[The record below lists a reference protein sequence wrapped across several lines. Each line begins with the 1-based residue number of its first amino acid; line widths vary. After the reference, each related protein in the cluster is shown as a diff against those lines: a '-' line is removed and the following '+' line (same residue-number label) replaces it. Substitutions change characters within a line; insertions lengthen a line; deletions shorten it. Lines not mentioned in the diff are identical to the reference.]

1 MSLITVGIGLMLRD
15 VVFMVAGPQIRQYAI
30 DQTRVY
36 DLGLVRIAPGQAV
49 AICVAAVVV
58 PAVAYLLART
68 PIGKSMRA
76 VSDNRDLAAIS
87 GIDVDRI
94 GTYVWIL
101 AGALAGLGGVMFAM
115 IQGTFD
121 PNLGYQILFLIL
133 TSVVLGGI
141 GNAYGALV
149 AGVVLGMVMELSTWS
164 GLAGGLDARMKPVL
178 AFAALIALA
187 AVAAAGTVRQGAG
200 ALTVDFLNPAFWTF
214 VAVIAGIY
222 AIMAL
227 GLYVQFS
234 LAGLPNFGH
243 VAFMATAAYVMAIL
257 VVRYHVSLPLASL
270 GAIAAAVAVGLLLA
284 RSRAAAARRLSG
296 NRDHRRRR
304 DRALSRDESARAH
317 RRARSARWGSP
328 VQATSRC
335 TTRTGWRCSIASPRP

>member
-1 MSLITVGIGLMLRD
+1 MIEQLLQLAINGLIVGTILALTGVGASLVFGIQRVANFAHGEYLTFGAYIGLIVNVYYKADLVTATIAAMAATALLALAIHFTVLKPLRSRGLVAMSLITVGLGLMLRD

-30 DQTRVY
+30 DQTSVY

-49 AICVAAVVV
+49 AVGVAAVVV
-58 PAVAYLLART
+58 PAVAFLLART

-76 VSDNRDLAAIS
+76 VADNRDLAAIS

-121 PNLGYQILFLIL
+121 PNLGYQILFLIF

-178 AFAALIALA
+178 AFAALIALLLW
-187 AVAAAGTVRQGAG
+187 RPQG
-200 ALTVDFLNPAFWTF
+200 L
-214 VAVIAGIY
+214 
-222 AIMAL
+222 
-227 GLYVQFS
+227 
-234 LAGLPNFGH
+234 FGK
-243 VAFMATAAYVMAIL
+243 
-257 VVRYHVSLPLASL
+257 
-270 GAIAAAVAVGLLLA
+270 A
-284 RSRAAAARRLSG
+284 RVL
-296 NRDHRRRR
+296 
-304 DRALSRDESARAH
+304 
-317 RRARSARWGSP
+317 
-328 VQATSRC
+328 
-335 TTRTGWRCSIASPRP
+335 